1 MKNGIGNEGGMR
13 KAALLAGVLLCF
25 VLVLAAFLR
34 DRSMVAFGSEES
46 DEFAW
51 TEAIAGGGT
60 DSAQTKAAVGNET
73 ETETEGE
80 DMVSDLQGIAGMVLT
95 DDMLK
100 ELNGMSAEE
109 TEEYIEMLQKVLLNP
124 DFQSLFEYEEVRDL
138 AVTLVKNALQFSSDD
153 PETTNKILETMGVDR
168 RLIILFFAVLQGWQE
183 NKDVSNKAL
192 EFLATEQGRMLAK
205 MMLESIDQQTI
216 ANAVGNLDNPIPL
229 KTETEPETK

>member
-1 MKNGIGNEGGMR
+1 MKKGIGNEGGMR

-46 DEFAW
+46 EESAR

-80 DMVSDLQGIAGMVLT
+80 DIVSDLQGIAGMVLT

-216 ANAVGNLDNPIPL
+216 ANAVGNLDNLIPL

>member
-1 MKNGIGNEGGMR
+1 MKKGIGNEGGMR

-25 VLVLAAFLR
+25 VMMLAAVLR
-34 DRSMVAFGSEES
+34 DRGMVAFGSEES
-46 DEFAW
+46 EGSAR
-51 TEAIAGGGT
+51 TEAIAGGGM
-60 DSAQTKAAVGNET
+60 DSAQTEAAARNEI

-80 DMVSDLQGIAGMVLT
+80 GIASDLNEIAGMVLT

-216 ANAVGNLDNPIPL
+216 ANAVGNLDNHIPL

>member
-1 MKNGIGNEGGMR
+1 MKKGIGNEGGMR

-25 VLVLAAFLR
+25 VMMLAAVLR
-34 DRSMVAFGSEES
+34 DRGMVAFGSEES
-46 DEFAW
+46 EGSAR

-80 DMVSDLQGIAGMVLT
+80 DIVSDLQGIAGMVLT

-216 ANAVGNLDNPIPL
+216 ANAVGNLDNHIPL